1 MAFKRKTRT
10 LQFNAK
16 RVSDTL
22 NKRNPARYQR
32 TSTLVVGGKKTRVAV
47 HDAAKL
53 KSDVERLRKKA
64 AMKKGKALAREDREA
79 RKAAKTT
86 PRTPASPLQKLAITG
101 GLLAAGRY
109 VARKASGLLNRTNKL
124 GKYRF

>member
-22 NKRNPARYQR
+22 HKRNPARYQR
-32 TSTLVVGGKKTRVAV
+32 TTTLVVGGKKTRVAV
-47 HDAAKL
+47 HDAVKL
-53 KSDVERLRKKA
+53 KNDVERLRKKA
-64 AMKKGKALAREDREA
+64 AMKKGKALAREDRNS
-79 RKAAKTT
+79 RKAGKTM
-86 PRTPASPLQKLAITG
+86 PRTFGSSVAKLVTTG
-101 GLLAAGRY
+101 GILAAGRY
-109 VARKASGLLNRTNKL
+109 AARKASSLLNRINNL